1 MAISDTINSLKT
13 HISEAYVAIQGKGG
27 TILAKKNCV
36 NLKAAI
42 ESISAEKEEQA
53 KTVTITENGT
63 QKALPDENKVLTEV
77 TIVTNVPTTPTEEKI
92 VDLAMALGNQTII
105 PTSGKVL
112 SRVVVKKP
120 ATMLPENI
128 KKDVNIGGVT
138 GTLESGSG
146 GELNIVYNDTA
157 PEDTSKLWVNA
168 ILPSKVNIDNQ
179 VSPTNLVEQVTK
191 LDTDLPKD
199 FYGNAFAAVG
209 NKIYLFLKNTL
220 QVWDVASGEVDAS
233 FTTEIY
239 FDDACTA
246 SAVGNNIF
254 LFGGSRSSSS
264 SSSFSDAIYKFNTS
278 TNTMETLETKMPV
291 PILGAKSVS
300 VGSKIYIFGGRV
312 EGPTDVNSIYIFDT
326 ETSTVTG
333 ANVSLSV
340 SQTYPGVAAVGK
352 RIYIFESNKR
362 IQMIDVDNMTSIT
375 TISAQLYYPAWGIT
389 AVTVGT
395 KIYLFGGYDTRKFNT
410 GIQLIQC
417 LDTTTDTVRPLSASF
432 PHSRM
437 YYAGGVNID
446 DDVYLFGSITY
457 SKRRYKFIPAKGPL
471 TNSVIVSQGTDGKP
485 FELMSGATELN
496 TNIKNVFSGDKTT
509 AAWAPAYLHDGVNWY
524 DVNSGYVYFNKLY
537 PPVLS
542 IEHDK
547 YNTGNDILTI
557 TLAEGNRDIY
567 YFTCELYDNGTLLT
581 SFIRTDS
588 SDFPKTVTLTPSN
601 MTAGTH
607 NLRCKLTATNQYDDN
622 IDWAEPNYSN
632 TIEYKVYDLETDL
645 THMTKSSTISKV
657 SNYAK
662 NQSISFMS
670 EDGWTSPSE
679 AVVTGAS
686 HTYRKSGAYGY
697 VSISDVI
704 DTVRIK
710 LVASS
715 VTYNIT
721 PSLLNVTASSSNPTT
736 ISSGESKDL
745 YFTASQGYNLPE
757 AILDPQGA
765 TFAWD
770 KTTGKL
776 TISNP
781 ISNVTFGLQGDS
793 PSVQKYA
800 IKITNTGGQDM
811 TFTQNQITVA
821 TVNGGAEATVELPAG
836 TLAGS
841 TGALYMTDT
850 TKVTGGVTVDD
861 ATSTSPVFTI
871 TGAGTI
877 TVDPWCLIEGTQ
889 ITLADGTTKAIEDI
903 TYDDELLVWNFYEG
917 RFDKAKSSWI
927 KVAEVA
933 PRYNLVK
940 FSNGSEVGFVGAG
953 GEKGYHRIFNKEAG
967 AFTHTGC
974 ADTPNGTTTFAQ
986 DGTFPTVVS
995 QEVVEKEVKFYNVIT
1010 DKHYNLFA
1018 NGILTSCRLSNKY
1031 RIENMRYVGEK
1042 LISDEQERAYFERI
1056 ENKRK

>member
-13 HISEAYVAIQGKGG
+13 HIGEAYVAIQDKGG

-36 NLKAAI
+36 NLKTAI
-42 ESISAEKEEQA
+42 ESIPAEKEEQA

-77 TIVTNVPTTPTEEKI
+77 TIVTNVPATPTQEKT
-92 VDLAMALGNQTII
+92 VDLAMALGDQVI
-105 PTSGKVL
+105 PPDSGYDLSKVT
-112 SRVVVKKP
+112 VKKP
-120 ATMLPENI
+120 ATLIADNI
-128 KKDVNIGGVT
+128 AKDVNIGGVV
-138 GTLESGSG
+138 GTLESGGSA
-146 GELNIVYNDTA
+146 ELNIAYSDTA

-168 ILPSKVNIDNQ
+168 RLPSKVTIAND
-179 VSPTNLVEQVTK
+179 VSPTNLVEQISK

-239 FDDACTA
+239 FDEACTA

-254 LFGGSRSSSS
+254 LFGGSSSS

-326 ETSTVTG
+326 ETSTVTR

-340 SQTYPGVAAVGK
+340 SQMYPGVAAVGK
-352 RIYIFESNKR
+352 HIYIFELNKR

-446 DDVYLFGSITY
+446 DDVYLFGSMLY
-457 SKRRYKFIPAKGPL
+457 SKWRYKFIPAKEPL

-496 TNIKNVFSGDKTT
+496 TNIKNVFSGNKTT

-557 TLAEGNRDIY
+557 TLAEGNRGIY

-581 SFIRTDS
+581 SFIRTYS

-645 THMTKSSTISKV
+645 THMTKSSTITKV

-686 HTYRKSGAYGY
+686 HTYRKSGVYGY

-793 PSVQKYA
+793 PAIQKYE
-800 IKITNTGGQDM
+800 IKITNRGSYSM

-821 TVNGGAEATVELPAG
+821 TVDSGANVTIELPAG
-836 TLAGS
+836 TLTGN
-841 TGALYMTDT
+841 TGALYMDPETQ
-850 TKVTGGVTVDD
+850 VTGGVTVDYAD
-861 ATSTSPVFTI
+861 RTNPVFTI

-877 TVDPWCLIEGTQ
+877 TVSPYCLIEGTQ
-889 ITLADGTTKAIEDI
+889 ITLADGSTKAIEDI
-903 TYDDELLVWNFYEG
+903 TYDDELLVWNFYAG
-917 RFDKAKSSWI
+917 RFDTAKPKWI

-967 AFTHTGC
+967 AFTYTGNFKE
-974 ADTPNGTTTFAQ
+974 TPNGTITFAQ
-986 DGTFPTVVS
+986 DRTFPTVVS

-1031 RIENMRYVGEK
+1031 RIENMKYVGEK
-1042 LISDEQERAYFERI
+1042 LISDEQEKAYFDRI
-1056 ENKRK
+1056 EDKRK

>member
-1 MAISDTINSLKT
+1 MAISDTINSLKK
-13 HISEAYVAIQGKGG
+13 HIGNAYTAIGNKKG
-27 TILAKKNCV
+27 TVPTNKNCE
-36 NLKAAI
+36 NLQAAI
-42 ESISAEKEEQA
+42 ESISTGKQEQA
-53 KTVTITENGT
+53 KTVTITENGI

-77 TIVTNVPTTPTEEKI
+77 TIVTNVPATPTQEKT
-92 VDLAMALGNQTII
+92 VDLAMASGDQTIT

-112 SRVVVKKP
+112 SSVVVKKP

-128 KKDVNIGGVT
+128 AKDVNIGGVV
-138 GTLESGSG
+138 GTLESGGSA
-146 GELNIVYNDTA
+146 ELNIAYSDTA

-168 ILPSKVNIDNQ
+168 RLPSKVTIAND
-179 VSPTNLVEQVTK
+179 VSPTNLVEQISK

-239 FDDACTA
+239 FDETRTA

-254 LFGGSRSSSS
+254 LFGGSSSS

-326 ETSTVTG
+326 ETSTVTR

-340 SQTYPGVAAVGK
+340 SQMYPGVAAVGK

-417 LDTTTDTVRPLSASF
+417 LDTTTDTVRPLSARF

-446 DDVYLFGSITY
+446 DSVYLFGSMLY
-457 SKRRYKFIPAKGPL
+457 SKRRYKFIPAKDPL
-471 TNSVIVSQGTDGKP
+471 TNNIIVSQGAGGKS
-485 FELMSGATELN
+485 FQLMSGATELD
-496 TNIKNVFSGDKTT
+496 TNIKNIFIGDTTT
-509 AAWAPAYLHDGVNWY
+509 AAWAPAYLYDGTNWY

-542 IEHDK
+542 IEPDK

-557 TLAEGNRDIY
+557 TLAEGNSEVG
-567 YFTCELYDNGTLLT
+567 YFTCKLYDGSTLLT
-581 SFIRTDS
+581 SFERTYET
-588 SDFPKTVTLTPSN
+588 DFPKTVTLTPLN
-601 MTAGTH
+601 MTTGTH
-607 NLRCKLTATNQYDDN
+607 NLQCKLIATYRDKD
-622 IDWAEPNYSN
+622 ITWVEPNYSN
-632 TIEYKVYDLETDL
+632 TIEYKVYNLETDL
-645 THMTKSSTISKV
+645 TRMTKTSTISKV
-657 SNYAK
+657 SNYF
-662 NQSISFMS
+662 NQSIYFKP
-670 EDGWTSPSE
+670 EEGWTSPAE
-679 AVVTGAS
+679 AIVTGAS
-686 HTYRKSGAYGY
+686 YIYTNNNYNCY
-697 VSISDVI
+697 VRIYDVV

-710 LVASS
+710 LSASS

-757 AILDPQGA
+757 AISAPQGA

-770 KTTGKL
+770 KDTGKL

-781 ISNVTFGLQGDS
+781 TSNVTFGLQGDS
-793 PSVQKYA
+793 PAIQKYA
-800 IKITNTGGQDM
+800 IKITNTGSYSM
-811 TFTQNQITVA
+811 AFTQNQITVA
-821 TVNGGAEATVELPAG
+821 TVDSGANVTVDLPAG
-836 TLAGS
+836 ILTGN
-841 TGALYMTDT
+841 TGANYMDSETQ
-850 TKVTGGVTVDD
+850 VTGGITVDN
-861 ATSTSPVFTI
+861 ASSTGPVFTI

-889 ITLADGTTKAIEDI
+889 ITLADGSTKAIEDI
-903 TYDDELLVWNFYEG
+903 TYDDKLLVWNFYDG
-917 RFDKAKSSWI
+917 KFDKAKPTWI
-927 KVAEVA
+927 KVAGVA
-933 PRYNLVK
+933 SRYNLVK

-967 AFTHTGC
+967 AFPHTGV

-986 DGTFPTVVS
+986 DETFPTVVS

-1010 DKHYNLFA
+1010 ENHYNLFA

-1031 RIENMRYVGEK
+1031 RIEDMRYIGEK
-1042 LISDEQERAYFERI
+1042 LISDEQEKAYFKRI